1 MTRNNII
8 NFTLLIVKLKL
19 IYTMINYDH
28 DPKITKL

>member
-1 MTRNNII
+1 MTLTKVI

-28 DPKITKL
+28 DRKITKL